1 MIVVG
6 LKAYCETGNLAWGP
20 TGVVTGATS
29 LYDSKYN
36 TDTLVALGPQYE
48 AATWCASLDVE
59 GCTDYVFPA
68 RNELEVAYYN
78 LKNVTHANYVAAGNL
93 GNNANAVPPWE
104 PVATN
109 YTAARPAQTTVDAF
123 KVGGVEA
130 FADNYFWSS
139 SEYSSTY
146 AWYELFRSGDPG
158 TQGGTTKTR
167 AYPVRRSES
176 YHFNLT

>member
-6 LKAYCETGNLAWGP
+6 LKAYCETQKAWGP

-36 TDTLVALGPQYE
+36 TDILVALGPQYE

-59 GCTDYVFPA
+59 GCTDYVLPA

-78 LKNVTHANYVAAGNL
+78 LKNVTQANRVDGGNR

-104 PVATN
+104 PVSTN
-109 YTAARPAQTTVDAF
+109 YATARPAQTTVDAF
-123 KVGGVEA
+123 KFGGVEA
-130 FADNYFWSS
+130 FAEDDFWSS
-139 SEYSSTY
+139 SEGSSST
-146 AWYELFRSGDPG
+146 AWKQSFVSDYPG
-158 TQGGTTKTR
+158 TQYNLARTYLLSVR
-167 AYPVRRSES
+167 AFRIIP
-176 YHFNLT
+176 L